1 MVILY
6 LRQENNDFLL
16 QENGSKL
23 IIEENTLFAIDA
35 SASTSMSFSVNGNAT
50 QNLWTDVPDST
61 DVWSDIPFNVDAWV
75 TKAQGTNTWL
85 SNG

>member
-16 QENGSKL
+16 QESGDKL
-23 IIEENTLFAIDA
+23 IIEENTLFAVDA
-35 SASTSMSFSVNGNAT
+35 SASASMAFAVNGDAA
-50 QNLWTDVPDST
+50 QDSWSDVPDST
-61 DVWSDIPFNVDAWV
+61 DVWSDVPTDTNVWA
-75 TKAQGTNTWL
+75 TKSQGTNTWL